1 MLRKT
6 LETPLGTIVYWVSDT
21 ADPTL
26 PWLMFLPGL
35 TADHRLF
42 ERQIAYF
49 ESRAN
54 CLVWDPP
61 AHNESRPFELDFT
74 MDDMARWVHDILAVE
89 GVDSPVLVGQ
99 SMGGYVSQAFIDL
112 YPGEAA
118 GFVSVDSAPL
128 KSKYYPRWE
137 VVALRHTKGMYQAIP
152 WKILKPWA
160 ERGVAETPYSRA
172 LMRAFIESYDKDEYV
187 ALAAFGYRL
196 LADAIEA
203 ERAYQ
208 IDCPTVLICGEKDH
222 AGDVIPFNRKWAAG
236 ENLELVWIADA
247 GHNSN
252 TDKPDE
258 VNRIIEGLLARV

>member
-1 MLRKT
+1 
-6 LETPLGTIVYWVSDT
+6 
-21 ADPTL
+21 
-26 PWLMFLPGL
+26 
-35 TADHRLF
+35 
-42 ERQIAYF
+42 
-49 ESRAN
+49 
-54 CLVWDPP
+54 
-61 AHNESRPFELDFT
+61 
-74 MDDMARWVHDILAVE
+74 
-89 GVDSPVLVGQ
+89 Q

-128 KSKYYPRWE
+128 KSRYYPRWE

-160 ERGVAETPYSRA
+160 VRGVAETPYGRT
-172 LMRAFIESYDKDEYV
+172 LMVAFIDRYDKDEYV
-187 ALAAFGYRL
+187 ELAAFGYRL

-208 IDCPTVLICGEKDH
+208 IDCPTILICGEKDH

-236 ENLELVWIADA
+236 ENLELVWIAGA

-258 VNRIIEGLLARV
+258 VNRVIERLLARV